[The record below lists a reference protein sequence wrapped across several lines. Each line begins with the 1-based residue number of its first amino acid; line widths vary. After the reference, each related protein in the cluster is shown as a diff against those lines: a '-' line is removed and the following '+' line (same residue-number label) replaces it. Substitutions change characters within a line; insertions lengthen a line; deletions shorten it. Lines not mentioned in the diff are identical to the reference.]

1 MDKLALP
8 EFQVRLSEKD
18 GKTFIFDKV
27 RKKHVALTP
36 EEWVRQ
42 HFVNYLITAKH
53 YPIETISNEV
63 AIKLHN
69 TSKRCDTVIF
79 NTMLE
84 PFIIAEYKA
93 PHIEIHEH

>member
-42 HFVNYLITAKH
+42 HFVNYLI
-53 YPIETISNEV
+53 
-63 AIKLHN
+63 L
-69 TSKRCDTVIF
+69 
-79 NTMLE
+79 
-84 PFIIAEYKA
+84 
-93 PHIEIHEH
+93 